1 MNLENQSHFKLYRW
15 DMNSG
20 TGTWRLQFTQK
31 TDDIKLLSVLMLY
44 NIEEPTPDF
53 LMYELFD
60 SNGVMRGRILTSH
73 IYLFDI

>member
-1 MNLENQSHFKLYRW
+1 MNLENQAHFKLYRW
-15 DMNSG
+15 DMNLEK
-20 TGTWRLQFTQK
+20 GTWRLQFTQK

-60 SNGVMRGRILTSH
+60 SNGVMRGQILTSH